1 MSKWIA
7 TPEAQRRV
15 GCTYYAIKAA
25 AAVGKVRIELGKAG
39 RVCRVWEADLSNITE
54 RDVSQVAYK
63 NSKLVAKR
71 PQEAIDMLTA
81 LRQMSRPVG
90 EKVSGV
96 YFLFDGDDLVYIGQ
110 SVNVH
115 KRVSSHIGSQKF
127 TRYAF
132 LPCHPIKLLEEEA
145 RMVRILKPKNNVFA
159 QWAGYLNVEAELKA
173 STLFGMMDDLMGIRR
188 WPIKHAPGLLS
199 QL

>member
-25 AAVGKVRIELGKAG
+25 AAVGK
-39 RVCRVWEADLSNITE
+39 
-54 RDVSQVAYK
+54 
-63 NSKLVAKR
+63 
-71 PQEAIDMLTA
+71 
-81 LRQMSRPVG
+81 
-90 EKVSGV
+90 
-96 YFLFDGDDLVYIGQ
+96 
-110 SVNVH
+110 
-115 KRVSSHIGSQKF
+115 
-127 TRYAF
+127 
-132 LPCHPIKLLEEEA
+132 
-145 RMVRILKPKNNVFA
+145 VRILKPKNNVFA